1 MAYGADDDRP
11 TRTERKRR
19 ERAIIDES
27 RQVLEDFIQVPDHKM
42 RPLNVDPSSHDDLM
56 LLRRLKPSKAR
67 LRLLKNLAER
77 LDEDEM
83 DALRA
88 LISGESASGPSEQ
101 GHIKDVNQEWLD
113 RLMAPGEEA
122 LQEIRQARPDAD
134 HQHLR
139 QLVLRSRRSP
149 KSAPAKSARA
159 KLLKFLGELQLQS
172 E

>member
-1 MAYGADDDRP
+1 MAYGTDDERP

-19 ERAIIDES
+19 ERAIIDQS

-42 RPLNVDPSSHDDLM
+42 GPLNVDPSSHDDLM
-56 LLRRLKPSKAR
+56 LLRRLKPSKAK

-83 DALRA
+83 HALSA
-88 LISGESASGPSEQ
+88 LIRGESGPGTSEENEV
-101 GHIKDVNQEWLD
+101 KDVTQEWAD

-122 LQEIRQARPDAD
+122 LQEIRQAQPDAD

-149 KSAPAKSARA
+149 KSPSAKAAQA
-159 KLLKFLGELQLQS
+159 KLLKFLDELQLQ
-172 E
+172 

>member
-1 MAYGADDDRP
+1 MAYDADDERP
-11 TRTERKRR
+11 TRTEIRRR
-19 ERAIIDES
+19 ERAIIEQS
-27 RQVLEDFIQVPDHKM
+27 RKVLEGFVQVPEHKM
-42 RPLNVDPSSHDDLM
+42 GPLNVDPSSHDDLM

-83 DALRA
+83 HVLGAFIRGESTPGA
-88 LISGESASGPSEQ
+88 SGENEVMDAT
-101 GHIKDVNQEWLD
+101 QEWVD

-139 QLVLRSRRSP
+139 QLVLRGRRSP
-149 KSAPAKSARA
+149 QSAPSKSARA
-159 KLLKFLGELQLQS
+159 KLAKFLGELQLQ
-172 E
+172 